1 MHYNPLVKFMPEM
14 IPGFAAKKVRYL
26 VAQQYYRGKLPN
38 SEKLPLLLTDYP
50 TLDGAKKHLNSVMG
64 DKWAAIIDME
74 NPKHRTKLEEMCQPY
89 SEYGLYAAFTDKGIN
104 KELRNNRRLINAA
117 KTYIDNQTNWRPA
130 NNTTVNAT
138 LELRFGE
145 LFVTFKHGQQQRQER
160 LAVLETTRPCAT
172 TFHLPATYESY
183 RIIFQDSPLIRR

>member
-50 TLDGAKKHLNSVMG
+50 TLDEAKKHLNSVTG
-64 DKWAAIIDME
+64 DKWAAIIDMK
-74 NPKHRTKLEEMCQPY
+74 NPKHRAKLEEMCQPY

-117 KTYIDNQTNWRPA
+117 KSYIDNQTNWRPA

-138 LELRFGE
+138 LELCFGE